1 MKESWQNLIDL
12 VVKPGATFE
21 RLKANPKWVMAFVLF
36 FSLSIGLAWANAPF
50 IERLMFLLKP
60 DVATTTSFKSYLTK
74 GTVTIVLWCIIL
86 SVIFT
91 IAARVF
97 KINPALKFKHIYAA
111 VVHTSLIGT
120 IIYLINIGLFPF
132 FRQLEDINRPI
143 DMKLLPGLHMLAG
156 SIENAHILTFLSYIN
171 PLSVWYIVVLTIAV
185 AILAEVNR
193 VKACFTAL
201 IIFFI
206 RIGTEI
212 LFFYLTFY

>member
-12 VVKPGATFE
+12 VVRPSATFE
-21 RLKANPKWVMAFVLF
+21 RLKSSPQWILAFVLF
-36 FSLSIGLAWANAPF
+36 FLLSLGLTWANAPF
-50 IERLMFLLKP
+50 IERLMSLLQP
-60 DVATTTSFKSYLTK
+60 DVATTISFKSYVTK
-74 GTVTIVLWCIIL
+74 GSVVVVLWCIIL
-86 SVIFT
+86 GTVFT
-91 IAARVF
+91 FAARVF
-97 KINPALKFKHIYAA
+97 KINSALKFKHIFAA

-120 IIYLINIGLFPF
+120 LIYLINIGLFPL

-143 DMKLLPGLHMLAG
+143 DMKLIPGLHMLVG
-156 SIENAHILTFLSYIN
+156 SIENAHILTFLSHIN
-171 PLSVWYIVVLTIAV
+171 PLSVWYIGVLTIAV

-212 LFFYLTFY
+212 LFFNLTFY